1 MKIQPLTF
9 ALVISTAIVFVATG
23 VIWFVLENR
32 ESAKTGPEGIDM
44 IARGEVIYGQ
54 NCASC
59 HGMNLEGQANWRSVN
74 ADGTLP
80 APPHDSSGHTWHH
93 SDTVLFNITKWGT
106 AAVVGG
112 DFKSNMPG
120 FAGTLEDEEIWAVLR
135 YIKSRWPEDIQVA
148 QSERSG

>member
-1 MKIQPLTF
+1 MKIQLLTF
-9 ALVISTAIVFVATG
+9 VLVISIALVFVAIG
-23 VIWFVLENR
+23 IIWFVLEDR
-32 ESAKTGPEGIDM
+32 ESATPGPVFDDM
-44 IARGEVIYGQ
+44 IARGEAIYGE

-59 HGMNLEGQANWRSVN
+59 HGINLEGQANWRSIN

-93 SDTVLFNITKWGT
+93 SDTVLFNITKRGT

-120 FAGTLEDEEIWAVLR
+120 FAGILEDEEIWAVLE

-148 QSERSG
+148 QAERSG

>member
-1 MKIQPLTF
+1 MKISPLTSV
-9 ALVISTAIVFVATG
+9 LVISLAIVFVATG

-32 ESAKTGPEGIDM
+32 ESAKTGPEDVDL
-44 IARGEVIYGQ
+44 IARGEAIYGQ

-59 HGMNLEGQANWRSVN
+59 HGLDLEGQANWRSKN

-106 AAVVGG
+106 SAVVGS
-112 DFKSNMPG
+112 DYKSNMPG
-120 FAGTLEDEEIWAVLR
+120 FADILEDDEIWAVLQ

-148 QSERSG
+148 QAGRSG

>member
-1 MKIQPLTF
+1 MKILPLAF
-9 ALVISTAIVFVATG
+9 VLVISIALVFVAIG

-32 ESAKTGPEGIDM
+32 ESVMTEPGEADL
-44 IARGEVIYGQ
+44 IARGEAIYGQ

-59 HGMNLEGQANWRSVN
+59 HGINLEGQANWRSIN
-74 ADGTLP
+74 EDGTLP

-93 SDTVLFNITKWGT
+93 SDTMLFNITKWGT

-120 FAGTLEDEEIWAVLR
+120 FAGTLEDEEIWAVLS

-148 QSERSG
+148 QAERSG